1 MIKYY
6 SDKLN
11 KFFASEKECAEA
23 EKAHEAHEEAEARLA
38 AEKKAL
44 SEKRAERA
52 KEIEESYK
60 KLMEARKEYNTLMNK
75 FLRDYGSYHKTMH
88 LDEPFFDFIDFF
100 WG

>member
-11 KFFASEKECAEA
+11 EFFASEKECAEA
-23 EKAHEAHEEAEARLA
+23 EKAHEEAEAKLA

-75 FLRDYGSYHKTMH
+75 FLHDYGSYHKTMH
-88 LDEPFFDFIDFF
+88 LNEPLFDFIDFF